1 MIARCGIAG
10 LRSGTATSASGIS
23 AAVDDDGTEL
33 EIVEQLAGCTTVM
46 LLPQRL
52 DQANRQAMLVDH
64 CVDRCARP
72 YARTTDGIIRPPFF
86 CPSGVLVG
94 ANDGG
99 VDQKRLW
106 TVVCGP

>member
-1 MIARCGIAG
+1 MSSGIAT
-10 LRSGTATSASGIS
+10 RASGIS
-23 AAVDDDGTEL
+23 AVVDDDGTGL
-33 EIVEQLAGCTTVM
+33 VIVEQLASCTTVM
-46 LLPQRL
+46 LLPQGH
-52 DQANRQAMLVDH
+52 DHANRQAMLVDH
-64 CVDRCARP
+64 YVDRCARP
-72 YARTTDGIIRPPFF
+72 PARATDGIIRPPFF